1 MTRLARSIR
10 FTAVAAAGLALA
22 GITLPQLAAASS
34 IVIQPHLEGGRG
46 RTPNNETEYKVR
58 DSDGNLVARGWI
70 THRDGDNTA
79 TVDGLPEGD
88 YTVETYSDRDD
99 GSRIGGRATV
109 NLRDGE
115 QQGQQVEMDPL
126 TPEEDLQEEIEDLED
141 RIEDLEENVEHI
153 EEDIEEHRR
162 RDEDDAIEDHE
173 EEIERIKDNIKRK
186 NKALRKKRAELAKL
200 RRAGKKAGGKAGV
213 PPGKAGPTLEMPG
226 SAPHMP
232 DLPPVP
238 EIPMGPGGSK
248 GGGMMHHPKKGK

>member
-1 MTRLARSIR
+1 MTHLARSIR
-10 FTAVAAAGLALA
+10 FAGPAIVAIALAAFALPGLA
-22 GITLPQLAAASS
+22 TASS

-46 RTPNNETEYKVR
+46 RTPNNETEFKVR

-79 TVDGLPEGD
+79 TVEGLPEGD

-99 GSRIGGRATV
+99 GSRIGGRVTV
-109 NLRDGE
+109 KLEDGE

-153 EEDIEEHRR
+153 EEDIAEHRR
-162 RDEDDAIEDHE
+162 RGEDDAIEDHE

-186 NKALRKKRAELAKL
+186 KKALRKKQAELNKL
-200 RRAGKKAGGKAGV
+200 RRAAKKAGAKAGL
-213 PPGKAGPTLEMPG
+213 PPKKAGPNLEMPN
-226 SAPHMP
+226 SVPAVPHMP
-232 DLPPVP
+232 EVP
-238 EIPMGPGGSK
+238 MIPGPKK
-248 GGGMMHHPKKGK
+248 GGGSYGPKKGH